1 MSLITPEIGLVFW
14 MLVVFGI
21 VFGILAKFA
30 WPMITEAVADRN
42 KRIEDSIQSA
52 KEANEKLQNIKSES
66 EKILNEA
73 KNQQFQIVHEAQNVK
88 EQIIAEAKKQAEIEA
103 AKIIENAKSSIQ
115 SEKENALKEIK
126 VQVIE
131 LSLQLSEKV
140 LQRQLTDKNS
150 QEDFIN
156 AKLDEFNAINKQ

>member
-21 VFGILAKFA
+21 VFFILAKFA
-30 WPMITEAVADRN
+30 WPMITESIAERN
-42 KRIEDSIQSA
+42 KFIEDSIQSA
-52 KEANEKLQNIKSES
+52 KEANEKLQNIKAES

-88 EQIIAEAKKQAEIEA
+88 EQIIAEAKKQAEEEA
-103 AKIIENAKSSIQ
+103 AKIIENAKSSIL
-115 SEKENALKEIK
+115 SEKENALKDIK
-126 VQVIE
+126 IQVIE